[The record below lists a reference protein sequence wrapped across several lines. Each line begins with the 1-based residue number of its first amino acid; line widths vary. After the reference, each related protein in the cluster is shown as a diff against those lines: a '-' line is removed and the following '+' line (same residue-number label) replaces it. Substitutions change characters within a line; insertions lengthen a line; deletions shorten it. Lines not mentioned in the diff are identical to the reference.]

1 MDEEAEASLGEI
13 DAELAPPALEPDPE
27 PTPEPEAAMP
37 EETKQEKR
45 TIRLIFDPAIES
57 RGKYQRGI
65 EYTVPA
71 DEAEY
76 LISTG
81 NFEEVSNVPG

>member
-1 MDEEAEASLGEI
+1 MTTEADTEETWME
-13 DAELAPPALEPDPE
+13 DYPDPFTTAE
-27 PTPEPEAAMP
+27 PEPETVMP
-37 EETKQEKR
+37 EETKTEQR

-81 NFEEVSNVPG
+81 NFEEVVHVPG